1 MTRLCITLVCIAAL
15 VFTITGCHK
24 SDDSPPQAVA
34 PSSGPPRTSLP
45 SSTANVPQPVAS
57 QSIPS
62 QPQPPAVDP
71 RRLDFQQRELPIL
84 AQIRQNEEHQAV
96 LKAEIEKAGS
106 DIEIFNYS
114 GRSVSENP
122 YYDIKIQKTE
132 ELEDTL
138 KQRLALDDQLKELYA
153 QYPDFAH

>member
-1 MTRLCITLVCIAAL
+1 M
-15 VFTITGCHK
+15 
-24 SDDSPPQAVA
+24 
-34 PSSGPPRTSLP
+34 
-45 SSTANVPQPVAS
+45 
-57 QSIPS
+57 
-62 QPQPPAVDP
+62 
-71 RRLDFQQRELPIL
+71 
-84 AQIRQNEEHQAV
+84 